1 MHPVF
6 YPAHFFEGST
16 VTVTGEAT
24 GFSKDNLSDR
34 DIVTLYQDTGTA
46 GTRALTAHWT
56 SAMAAPAVNTWIIPA
71 QHGLVGVAL
80 SLESSPDGSTWT
92 VRDTYTPTTTAT
104 IQRAF
109 TAITADWWRLT
120 LTGATVPYLAEL
132 FLTQAVTFPRS
143 TNYETRDG
151 LISDVQRQVT
161 PGGTVR
167 KCRRWGPR
175 WFAQYTITAIEL
187 ADWDTLLAT
196 TFPLVDAR
204 CFYMT
209 DMYGTLRYAELL
221 DPTWSG
227 DLMPIERRTLRLA
240 LQAAA

>member
-46 GTRALTAHWT
+46 GTRVLTAHWT
-56 SAMAAPAVNTWIIPA
+56 SATAAPAVNTWIIPA

-92 VRDTYTPTTTAT
+92 ARDTYTPTTTAT

-120 LTGATVPYLAEL
+120 LMGATVPYLAEL
-132 FLTQAVTFPRS
+132 FLTQA
-143 TNYETRDG
+143 
-151 LISDVQRQVT
+151 
-161 PGGTVR
+161 
-167 KCRRWGPR
+167 
-175 WFAQYTITAIEL
+175 
-187 ADWDTLLAT
+187 
-196 TFPLVDAR
+196 
-204 CFYMT
+204 
-209 DMYGTLRYAELL
+209 
-221 DPTWSG
+221 
-227 DLMPIERRTLRLA
+227 
-240 LQAAA
+240 